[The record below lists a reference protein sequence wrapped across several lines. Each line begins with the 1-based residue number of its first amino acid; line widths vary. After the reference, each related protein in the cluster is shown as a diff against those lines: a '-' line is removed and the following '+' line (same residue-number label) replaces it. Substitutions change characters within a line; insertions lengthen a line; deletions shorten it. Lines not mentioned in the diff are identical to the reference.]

1 MLLYFSLFNNLC
13 DFILMK
19 LKKKVISIFYI
30 YIKLS
35 SNDDTISKWSNNF
48 FDFLNVTYK
57 KKYKSKTFFIYIF
70 IKQLIIFILL
80 KSPKI

>member
-19 LKKKVISIFYI
+19 LKKIIISIFYI

-35 SNDDTISKWSNNF
+35 SNDDTISEWSNNF

-57 KKYKSKTFFIYIF
+57 KSINQKHFSYIF
-70 IKQLIIFILL
+70 L
-80 KSPKI
+80 